1 MGGGGGGWVTCEEI
15 KLAEVRA
22 EPGNILLR
30 GGIKIRNQ
38 ENLGQCLNRGGVE
51 INRNVPISIWEF
63 ENRGGGSLFFKNV
76 PISII

>member
-1 MGGGGGGWVTCEEI
+1 MGGGGGGGVTCEEI

-38 ENLGQCLNRGGVE
+38 ENLGQCLN
-51 INRNVPISIWEF
+51 
-63 ENRGGGSLFFKNV
+63 GGGGLK
-76 PISII
+76 